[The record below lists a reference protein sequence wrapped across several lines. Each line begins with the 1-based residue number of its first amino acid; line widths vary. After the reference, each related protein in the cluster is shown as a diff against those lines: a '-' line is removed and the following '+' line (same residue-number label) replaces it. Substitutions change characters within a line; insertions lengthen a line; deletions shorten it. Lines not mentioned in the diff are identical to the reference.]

1 MAEYVWQHDLEGE
14 RHRLRLMSDLLD
26 PSSRFH
32 LSRIGIASG
41 WRCLEIGAGNGSLSQ
56 WLAERVGP
64 TGQVIATD
72 IRTDLMQGIASA
84 NLEVRRLDV
93 VHDEPPDAPY
103 DLIAIRALLHHIP
116 ERRQVVHRMGQWLR
130 PGGWLFVQEP
140 DFYPTW
146 TVEPP
151 SQKQFWEQF
160 IRWAKTHRIDYYVGR
175 KIAPWLQSEGLINIF
190 SEGHAIVY
198 NGRSKF
204 ADWWD
209 YGIREV
215 AGKLQNEGFVSPETL
230 NEFFALYRDP
240 AYWTTSISF
249 IATTAQRPGDA
260 ASR

>member
-1 MAEYVWQHDLEGE
+1 
-14 RHRLRLMSDLLD
+14 
-26 PSSRFH
+26 
-32 LSRIGIASG
+32 
-41 WRCLEIGAGNGSLSQ
+41 
-56 WLAERVGP
+56 
-64 TGQVIATD
+64 
-72 IRTDLMQGIASA
+72 MQGIASA

-116 ERRQVVHRMGQWLR
+116 ERRQVVHRMAQWLR
-130 PGGWLFVQEP
+130 PGGRLFVQEP